1 MIDVV
6 REKLPKEYERVV
18 LEEYYSFFANMY
30 GTGHTLFRGR
40 ITYSMDESKLTN
52 KDLTDPILTSAIGAV
67 KSVYEDDNLEFILNR
82 ESDGRISAL
91 ARVRINENE
100 DIHIAEVLFLE
111 YQDYDE
117 KIRIISDI
125 TSELEEY
132 ARSLDCSILYYE
144 IPKYDKDGWNA
155 AIFNGFKIVDEP
167 QRITSSQRTYLLSK
181 PIALVRS
188 NSDGCTLSRK
198 QAKRTNQQRC
208 G

>member
-18 LEEYYSFFANMY
+18 LEEYYKLFTNMY
-30 GTGHTLFRGR
+30 GTGPTLFRGP
-40 ITYSMDESKLTN
+40 ITYSLDESKLTK
-52 KDLTDPILTSAIGAV
+52 KDLADQILTSSIGAV
-67 KSVYEDDNLEFILNR
+67 KSVYEDDNLEFILYR
-82 ESDGRISAL
+82 ENDNRISAL
-91 ARVRINENE
+91 ARIRINENS
-100 DIHIAEVLFLE
+100 DIHIAETLFLE

-125 TSELEEY
+125 ISELEEY

-144 IPKYDKDGWNA
+144 IPKYDTESLDIA
-155 AIFNGFKIVDEP
+155 FYNGFKIVDEP

-198 QAKRTNQQRC
+198 QAKRTN
-208 G
+208 

>member
-18 LEEYYSFFANMY
+18 LEEYYKLFTNMY
-30 GTGHTLFRGR
+30 GTGPTLFRGP
-40 ITYSMDESKLTN
+40 ITYSMDESKLTK
-52 KDLTDPILTSAIGAV
+52 KDLVDQILISSIGAV
-67 KSVYEDDNLEFILNR
+67 KSVYEDDNLEFILYR
-82 ESDGRISAL
+82 ENDNRISAL
-91 ARVRINENE
+91 ARIRINENS
-100 DIHIAEVLFLE
+100 DIHIAETLFLE

-188 NSDGCTLSRK
+188 NADGCTLSRK
-198 QAKRTNQQRC
+198 QAKRTN
-208 G
+208 